1 MSDRMRSLSVT
12 VKLTPRQAVAAM
24 RALEVAGAEGIDDRA
39 YRVRE
44 RVMFGLW
51 DAGWTYDETGDE
63 AWHHDGSPAIPD
75 RV

>member
-1 MSDRMRSLSVT
+1 MNDRMRSLSVT

-24 RALEVAGAEGIDDRA
+24 RALEVAGAEDVDPRA

-51 DAGWTYDETGDE
+51 DAGWVFDETDDE
-63 AWHHDGSPAIPD
+63 AWHHLGCPAIPD